1 MMELEGPFSCTCSEH
16 LLFLSTTKMNK
27 ALSVR
32 SLELREGKKSIN
44 TWLGEDN
51 VISGSS
57 KEDMRIQEGVMVNF
71 INKTLGRPAPRH
83 LLKHIL
89 Q

>member
-71 INKTLGRPAPRH
+71 IN
-83 LLKHIL
+83 
-89 Q
+89 

>member
-1 MMELEGPFSCTCSEH
+1 MMELEGPFSCLCSDH

-32 SLELREGKKSIN
+32 SLEFQERKKSIN
-44 TWLGEDN
+44 TWLSEDN
-51 VISGSS
+51 VICRSS
-57 KEDMRIQEGVMVNF
+57 KEDMGIQEGVMVNF
-71 INKTLGRPAPRH
+71 INQTLGRLAPRH
-83 LLKHIL
+83 SLKHIL